1 MRFQPINV
9 LVVELSQGVPTVEG
23 LHAYA
28 TLKALV
34 RLHGEPLGWV
44 ELPLVNGH
52 CRAAAL
58 SKAILAQHGWAIVR
72 HLVRDGLTHP
82 LPPHGLRLEALLALP
97 HPTYRGPTPTVT
109 VAVCTRAREAELA
122 RCLDALTRLRYPA
135 LELLV
140 VDNAPRNAATREL
153 VTTRYPQVRY
163 VCEPRPGLNWA
174 RNRAIAEAQGEI
186 LAYTDDDVIVDPGW
200 VHALAQVFAENPE
213 VMAVTGLVV
222 PYELETQAQLWFERY
237 GGFGRGFERRWYLV
251 DPEDRRHVVRDYGWA
266 GLFGTGANM
275 AFRRSLFQRIG
286 VFDPALD
293 VGTATNGGGDLEM
306 FFRVMKEGYPL
317 VYEPAAL
324 VRHRHRRDYASLRT
338 QLANNGVGFSA
349 YMVRSALAYPDERI
363 AFMRMWFRWLFQ
375 WHLRRVVRSI
385 RGTDPFPR
393 AMILA
398 ELWGYFVGL
407 GRYQQACRAAE
418 QIALRGYSAHEQY
431 IAPAPA
437 YRSHEAASSTLPIQP
452 IEGEV

>member
-1 MRFQPINV
+1 MRFQPIKV
-9 LVVELSQGVPTVEG
+9 LDVELSQGVPTVEG

-163 VCEPRPGLNWA
+163 VCEPRPGLSWA

-186 LAYTDDDVIVDPGW
+186 LAYTDDDVVVDAGW
-200 VHALAQVFAENPE
+200 VAALAEVFAENPE

-222 PYELETQAQLWFERY
+222 PYELETQAQLWFEEH
-237 GGFGRGFERRWYLV
+237 GGFGRGFERRWYHIA
-251 DPEDRRHVVRDYGWA
+251 PGADRKTA
-266 GLFGTGANM
+266 GHHGAGKFGTGANM

-286 VFDPALD
+286 VFDPALGA
-293 VGTATNGGGDLEM
+293 GTPTTGGEDLEM
-306 FFRVMKEGYPL
+306 FFRVLHEGYPL